1 MRRAALAEGLA
12 AYERGDFFEAHEILE
27 PAWMGTDEPGE
38 RDVLQ
43 GLIKLSAAFV
53 HATRGNPTGLAKNL
67 RGARDRLAT
76 PAAIASGPELG
87 IDARELVDRIGERLM
102 SVERAAASSDVS
114 AANALLV
121 VRIARARPSDPAG
134 G

>member
-1 MRRAALAEGLA
+1 VRRAALAEGLA

-53 HATRGNPTGLAKNL
+53 HAARGNPTGLGKNL
-67 RGARDRLAT
+67 RGARDLLAT
-76 PAAIASGPELG
+76 PAALTAGPELG
-87 IDARELVDRIGERLM
+87 IDVRQLVDRIGERLIA
-102 SVERAAASSDVS
+102 VERAIES
-114 AANALLV
+114 ADGTAGPALLA
-121 VRIARARPSDPAG
+121 VRIPRAPRG
-134 G
+134 

>member
-1 MRRAALAEGLA
+1 MA

-27 PAWMGTDEPGE
+27 PAWMGTDDPGE

-53 HATRGNPTGLAKNL
+53 HAARGNPTGLTKNL

-76 PAAIASGPELG
+76 PDAIGSGPDLG
-87 IDARELVDRIGERLM
+87 IDVRRLVDRIGERISLL
-102 SVERAAASSDVS
+102 EREPTGSREP
-114 AANALLV
+114 ALLAI
-121 VRIARARPSDPAG
+121 RIPRAPRR
-134 G
+134 